1 MCPPMLH
8 EIEIN
13 LPKEVPVMTLP
24 HMTFFP
30 QALVPLHIYEPRY
43 REMLADVLKTNRLF
57 ALVGLNTKLITDE
70 ARVDPPYSVGC
81 VGLVRT
87 SKENQNGTSDLMLQ
101 GLCRVEIRSIVREKP
116 YRVVSIKPLLSNP
129 PAAGTDLNFKRVQLN
144 KLLALKYKELFQSDK
159 AIVKYLKSIEDP
171 ETFLDIAAHTLCDSS
186 ELKQKLLETLD
197 IAERFELYSER
208 LRMDVAMQKL
218 ENKIKGDTSIDKISD
233 N

>member
-1 MCPPMLH
+1 MLH

-129 PAAGTDLNFKRVQLN
+129 PAAGTDLNFKRVHLN